1 MDLGEDDL
9 LNILADLNPQLKNEN
24 YVFVSLND
32 CSLDVVNQLDPI
44 ATFKE
49 KEGTTLV
56 ITRDK
61 AQSNNYEFDLVFKC
75 ITLGVHSSLISVGL
89 IATISNC
96 LSDNGIPCN
105 IFSGY
110 FHDHLFIQN
119 DLSKKAMEVLED
131 IKPK

>member
-1 MDLGEDDL
+1 MDSGEEDL
-9 LNILADLNPQLKNEN
+9 STIIANLNPQLLKED
-24 YVFVSLND
+24 YVFVSLNE
-32 CSLDVVNQLDPI
+32 CSLEVINQLDPI

-56 ITRDK
+56 ITEEK
-61 AQSNNYEFDLVFKC
+61 ARSNNYELDLVFKC

-89 IATISNC
+89 IATISRY

-119 DLSKKAMEVLED
+119 DLTKKAIEVLEN
-131 IKPK
+131 IKSK